1 MRHNRIIMS
10 AFQSAEQLDIV
21 QEINRA
27 SNIETGAMV
36 FPLPGES
43 HYHRARGLPSNHLWT
58 RIAKIDNPIRTTNK
72 IKTSLRSLPLIPIHS
87 NYMAV
92 GTVAVRLKT
101 TSALPTQRHS
111 HPCYQQK
118 SVATYL
124 GNIAV
129 QKAMEG
135 IPGQEGIRIG
145 TSPRRGRQR
154 LMVSVGNRVLFGV
167 NYLLVV

>member
-87 NYMAV
+87 HYMAV
-92 GTVAVRLKT
+92 ETVAVRLKT
-101 TSALPTQRHS
+101 TSTLSTKKRRRVFGEHRRSESDGGYFWPGRDQNRHI
-111 HPCYQQK
+111 
-118 SVATYL
+118 T
-124 GNIAV
+124 
-129 QKAMEG
+129 QKAKA
-135 IPGQEGIRIG
+135 
-145 TSPRRGRQR
+145 TR
-154 LMVSVGNRVLFGV
+154 LMVSVGNRVLFGLS
-167 NYLLVV
+167 YLLFV